1 MKKFNTSTLLPNGE
15 IVPWLASKGE
25 LAYSVDNP
33 PKKDYYFK
41 YNFIL
46 PDILNNKVNKREHR
60 YFGCRCNDYDVK
72 VLLDFWNS
80 DRLNNINRIYYSNG
94 KKAEYSCTAPI
105 AVYLYN
111 SGKYLSKDIYILIQH
126 GSYQM
131 IKTEKQP
138 YIKDGYVILY
148 SGIGK
153 KKIFKYLSFNEN
165 KLNNKAKK
173 ILRQFND
180 IQYDFLSDSVKSFK
194 LSHHRI
200 KRCETAGLNEDID
213 LFYNHAV
220 KHEKK
225 FMNYTIARKLWYYT
239 DQCYSLHPDITKIKF
254 GPNYAKCKTPINNI
268 RITTFFAGEH
278 EVKVLNPNKVEIIE
292 TKGCEIKYKELV

>member
-1 MKKFNTSTLLPNGE
+1 MKKFNTSTLLPNE
-15 IVPWLASKGE
+15 ETVPWLASKGE

-46 PDILNNKVNKREHR
+46 QDILNNKINKREHR
-60 YFGCRCNDYDVK
+60 YFGCKYKNYDVK
-72 VLLDFWNS
+72 ILLDFWNS
-80 DRLNNINRIYYSNG
+80 AGLNNINHIYYSNG
-94 KKAEYSCTAPI
+94 KKEKYSCTAPI
-105 AVYLYN
+105 AVYLYSN
-111 SGKYLSKDIYILIQH
+111 RKYLSKDIYILIQH

-131 IKTEKQP
+131 IESEGQP
-138 YIKDGYVILY
+138 YIKDGYVVLY

-153 KKIFKYLSFNEN
+153 KKIFKHLSFKEN

-200 KRCETAGLNEDID
+200 KRSETSCLNEDFD
-213 LFYNHAV
+213 LFYNHAE

-225 FMNYTIARKLWYYT
+225 FMNNTIAETLWFYT
-239 DQCYSLHPDITKIKF
+239 DQCYSLHENITRIKF
-254 GPNYAKCKTPINNI
+254 GPNYAKYKTPLNNI
-268 RITTFFAGEH
+268 RITTFFAGEY
-278 EVKVLNPNKVEIIE
+278 EIKVLNPNKVELINI
-292 TKGCEIKYKELV
+292 TGGSAKSVDL